1 MKSWICLLC
10 VVMLFL
16 SSCSVPEATI
26 STTPEIDKL
35 NGTQGLYELTFH
47 TKQLSNHSVG
57 EDWSF
62 KYTYNGQVIKN
73 GYRIAQPLNLFSFLS
88 VEVEVHEKDKIDDI
102 ATGTLYIAICD
113 GGSGRTEIT
122 VTENAGPYKGNTAV
136 WEITCEVALAEKQ

>member
-1 MKSWICLLC
+1 MKKWIGLFC

-16 SSCSVPEATI
+16 SACSVPETTV
-26 STTPEIDKL
+26 STTPAVEEQD
-35 NGTQGLYELTFH
+35 GTQGLYELTFH

-62 KYTYNGQVIKN
+62 QYTYNGQVIKS
-73 GYRIAQPLNLFSFLS
+73 GHRIAYPLGVFSFLP

-102 ATGTLYIAICD
+102 ATGTLYIAICN
-113 GGSGRTEIT
+113 GGSGRAEIT

-136 WEITCEVALAEKQ
+136 WEITCEVALAEK